1 MDLLQTTSSY
11 TYEHTSELFV
21 ELLKNTSV
29 QASVLEKVTVGSGP
43 NYSEKLQEVQLPSG

>member
-29 QASVLEKVTVGSGP
+29 QASVLEVTVGSGP